1 MRILFACLI
10 LSAIGPLSAEAQ
22 SASDLATPQKRT
34 ASLDLIRTLLTT
46 KPAGDSADEITK
58 KNPFS
63 PKQQAAP
70 TESAAVVAP
79 SPSGLGDRE
88 LLLSLVEGVNP
99 SGTMQLSGTQILL
112 FGQKKF
118 KVGDVIPIV
127 FQGTTHELQVTSIER
142 TSFTLRLKS
151 EEITRPIKPVV
162 NKP

>member
-1 MRILFACLI
+1 MRTSFVCLVFI
-10 LSAIGPLSAEAQ
+10 VVIPLSAVAQ
-22 SASDLATPQKRT
+22 SASDLATPQKR
-34 ASLDLIRTLLTT
+34 AVSLDLIRTLLTT
-46 KPAGDSADEITK
+46 TPTGDSAEEIVK

-63 PKQQAAP
+63 PKQSVVPVDSTAVAAL
-70 TESAAVVAP
+70 SQL
-79 SPSGLGDRE
+79 GLGDRE
-88 LLLSLVEGVNP
+88 LLLRLADGVNP
-99 SGTMQLSGTQILL
+99 SGTMQLGDTLILL

-127 FQGTTHELQVTSIER
+127 FEEATHELQVTSIER